1 MTEPTPLA
9 RKLGI
14 KPGLRAAVLNAP
26 DGAIEALNPL
36 PHGASVAGEVGKVG
50 EAPSDVVAVFVR
62 DAAEVDVWVAKAA
75 ASVAPAGRLWV
86 VYPKGGMSA
95 GTDINRDILHAQ
107 LEARG
112 LIGVTLVA
120 YDDRWSAMRF
130 RTADDAGR

>member
-1 MTEPTPLA
+1 VTAPTPLA
-9 RKLGI
+9 RKLGV

-26 DGAIEALNPL
+26 DGAIDALNPL
-36 PHGASVAGEVGKVG
+36 PDGASVAREVGQIG

-62 DAAEVDVWVAKAA
+62 DAAEVDAWVAKAA
-75 ASVAPAGRLWV
+75 ASVVPGGRLWV
-86 VYPKGGMSA
+86 VYPKGGKSA
-95 GTDINRDILHAQ
+95 GTDINRDILHAR

-130 RTADDAGR
+130 RTADDTGR